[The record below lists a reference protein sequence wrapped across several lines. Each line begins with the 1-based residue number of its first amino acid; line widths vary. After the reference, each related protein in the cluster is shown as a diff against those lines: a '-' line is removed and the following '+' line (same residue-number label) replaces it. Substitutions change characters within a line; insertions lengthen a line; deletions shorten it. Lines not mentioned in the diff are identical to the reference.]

1 MRVKNPE
8 LYHTFEVFINDYIN
22 RFGIS
27 PTIRTIASC
36 TGTSTATVSRYLQE
50 MRSKGLI
57 EYSGHKGFITRQMQK
72 TRNET
77 ELIPLYGDIAC
88 GIPNLAEGSV
98 DDYIRLPVSLIG
110 KGNFFLLRAKGNS
123 MIDAGIATGDLVL
136 IRQQHTADTG
146 QIIVALIGDEAT
158 LKRYYPEP
166 QHHRIRLHPE
176 NKNMSDIYVTNCIIQ
191 GIAVN
196 VIKNLT

>member
-1 MRVKNPE
+1 MRVKNPD
-8 LYHTFEVFINDYIN
+8 LYQTLEEFINTYIN
-22 RFGIS
+22 RFGFS